1 MSLALSISL
10 GLAVTLAAT
19 FALAFVATILLD
31 RLSKRFRCCDASDD
45 LRQVAINQRFHN
57 GASK

>member
-10 GLAVTLAAT
+10 GLAVTFAAT
-19 FALAFVATILLD
+19 FALAFAATILLD
-31 RLSKRFRCCDASDD
+31 RLSKRFRCCDARQD
-45 LRQVAINQRFHN
+45 LGQVGANQRFHN